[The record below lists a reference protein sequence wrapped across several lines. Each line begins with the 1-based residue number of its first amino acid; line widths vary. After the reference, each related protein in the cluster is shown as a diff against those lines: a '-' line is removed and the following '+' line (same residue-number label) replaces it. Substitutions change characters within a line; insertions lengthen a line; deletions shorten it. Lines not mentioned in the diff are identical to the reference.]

1 VIPVKKMK
9 ILTGAGAWGYG
20 PCATLRLLL
29 REIGVFAEVD
39 FVGESVALDFA
50 LRHKTQFHRV
60 FDSYPTIQENYDL
73 VISVMEPDI
82 LLWAYKQDIPSVSI
96 DNLYWMWEW
105 EEPLLQSSVSVIDKE
120 ESFGEIRNK
129 LQHFGEY
136 FDYSVMY
143 TLAQKVFLQKFDQGL
158 PASLEGFADKIQFV
172 DPMVDLSYRKALPHR
187 NTILISFSG
196 MINPYV
202 TELDLIVYLFVV
214 RSILREGLDRYG
226 TGHEMVYAVHESLA
240 DTVKKVFRTENVYAL
255 THPEFLQRLDDCL
268 LVIAPAGMATMFECL
283 AYEVPLLVLPEQ
295 HDGNYTNYMT
305 LYRNG
310 VSDAA
315 DWEAFPE
322 LMLSTRVP
330 EARQFKIED
339 FYRRYMDELT
349 GAASTLLRELSAL
362 AGKTLGEIATA
373 DASRDFAR
381 AQTAKLSHVVGEFK
395 GVQQIAEAIKGLV
408 QMSGF

>member
-1 VIPVKKMK
+1 MK

-143 TLAQKVFLQKFDQGL
+143 TLAQKVFLQKF
-158 PASLEGFADKIQFV
+158 E
-172 DPMVDLSYRKALPHR
+172 
-187 NTILISFSG
+187 
-196 MINPYV
+196 
-202 TELDLIVYLFVV
+202 
-214 RSILREGLDRYG
+214 
-226 TGHEMVYAVHESLA
+226 
-240 DTVKKVFRTENVYAL
+240 
-255 THPEFLQRLDDCL
+255 
-268 LVIAPAGMATMFECL
+268 
-283 AYEVPLLVLPEQ
+283 
-295 HDGNYTNYMT
+295 
-305 LYRNG
+305 
-310 VSDAA
+310 
-315 DWEAFPE
+315 
-322 LMLSTRVP
+322 
-330 EARQFKIED
+330 
-339 FYRRYMDELT
+339 
-349 GAASTLLRELSAL
+349 
-362 AGKTLGEIATA
+362 
-373 DASRDFAR
+373 
-381 AQTAKLSHVVGEFK
+381 
-395 GVQQIAEAIKGLV
+395 
-408 QMSGF
+408 